1 MRRCLSLIRLVL
13 FVLSC
18 MALLHAGPITHAA
31 DQGMEK
37 LVTPFLKTNCL
48 RCHGDQKKE
57 GSLHLGKLGNPR
69 DKADLER
76 WQTVVER
83 MSQNEMP
90 PEEEPQPKA
99 DDKAAVLK
107 WLQQQLQ
114 NAGRYFFSTECK
126 QWKLISAAIP

>member
-1 MRRCLSLIRLVL
+1 MRRCLSSIRLVL
-13 FVLSC
+13 LVLTGLV
-18 MALLHAGPITHAA
+18 LLHVGAVARCA

-90 PEEEPQPKA
+90 PEEEPQPKP

-114 NAGRYFFSTECK
+114 NAGR
-126 QWKLISAAIP
+126 